1 MLTVI
6 VIVKTLVFIAGFTLL
21 GQGVL
26 WVLAGAGRETN
37 VFYRMIRAIT
47 SPATKLVRWITPRAL
62 VPDAYI
68 GAAAFFLMAGIYF
81 ALVVEQRD
89 QCVRDMQH
97 FACERLVAE
106 YEQQCVGGDDEACRR
121 LGRAAGIIPP
131 ATKP

>member
-26 WVLAGAGRETN
+26 WVLAGAGRDTN

-47 SPATKLVRWITPRAL
+47 SPATKLVRLITPRAL

-68 GAAAFFLMAGIYF
+68 GAATFFLMAGTYF

-97 FACERLVAE
+97 FACERLVTE
-106 YEQQCVGGDDEACRR
+106 YEQRCVGGDDEACRR

-131 ATKP
+131 ASKP